1 MNSTQASATIF
12 GFQFQINA
20 AIYLM
25 LKYFSDFDQI
35 KIEGSQEDIEL
46 FLHDNKKIYAQAK
59 SKEFPTK
66 DNKGHS
72 EKLKDALRTLSNVDD
87 RGNYNLMYISNL
99 EENPLNSGTKEFDGI
114 SFLKYDEL
122 KEVSKKKIDNQIS
135 NENYNIDTSRLII
148 AKIPFYGDDWEQRHR
163 EISKKMSEFVSN
175 VSPSLSS
182 FANRI
187 ITIWEE
193 EFLHNASVK
202 SPKITINKENVVWG
216 LVVCKLQLDDV
227 KKFDEKL
234 EIEETDFL
242 EAIDEYEKII
252 DIKSSTFLDYNKI
265 ISLYSQYKLKSDKSV
280 SIYEFIQ
287 GNKDEIFNLIFPDKN
302 RDDIVLQACAKI
314 IAKEII
320 LRSKSIEEIKR
331 GVENYGNK

>member
-25 LKYFSDFDQI
+25 LKHFSVFDQI
-35 KIEGSQEDIEL
+35 KVEGSQEDIEL
-46 FLHDNKKIYAQAK
+46 FLHDNKKIYAPAK

-122 KEVSKKKIDNQIS
+122 KEESKKKIDNQIS

-148 AKIPFYGDDWEQRHR
+148 AKIPFYGDDWEQRHK
-163 EISKKMSEFVSN
+163 EISKKMSEFISN

-302 RDDIVLQACAKI
+302 KDDIVLQACAKI
-314 IAKEII
+314 ITKEII

>member
-135 NENYNIDTSRLII
+135 NENYNIDTSRMII

>member
-25 LKYFSDFDQI
+25 LKHFSDFDQI
-35 KIEGSQEDIEL
+35 KVEGSQEDIEL
-46 FLHDNKKIYAQAK
+46 FLNNNKKIYAQAK

-122 KEVSKKKIDNQIS
+122 KEESKKKIDNQIS

-287 GNKDEIFNLIFPDKN
+287 GNKDEIFNLIFPNKN
-302 RDDIVLQACAKI
+302 KDDIVLQACAKI
-314 IAKEII
+314 ITKEII
-320 LRSKSIEEIKR
+320 LRSKSIEEIKK

>member
-25 LKYFSDFDQI
+25 LKHFSDFDQI
-35 KIEGSQEDIEL
+35 KVEGSQEDIEL

-122 KEVSKKKIDNQIS
+122 KEESKKKIDNQIS

-148 AKIPFYGDDWEQRHR
+148 AKIPFYGDDWEQRHK

-302 RDDIVLQACAKI
+302 KDDIVLQACAKI
-314 IAKEII
+314 IVKEII

>member
-25 LKYFSDFDQI
+25 LKHFSDFDQI

-87 RGNYNLMYISNL
+87 RGNYDLMYISNL

-122 KEVSKKKIDNQIS
+122 KEESKKKIDNQIS

-148 AKIPFYGDDWEQRHR
+148 AKIPFYGDDWEQRHK
-163 EISKKMSEFVSN
+163 EISKKMSEFVSD

-227 KKFDEKL
+227 RKFDEKL

-302 RDDIVLQACAKI
+302 KDDIVLQSCAKI

>member
-25 LKYFSDFDQI
+25 LKHFSDFDQI

-59 SKEFPTK
+59 SKEFPIK

-87 RGNYNLMYISNL
+87 RGNYDLMYISNL

-122 KEVSKKKIDNQIS
+122 KEESKKKIDNQIS

-148 AKIPFYGDDWEQRHR
+148 AKIPFYGDDWEQRHK
-163 EISKKMSEFVSN
+163 EISKKMSEFVSD

-227 KKFDEKL
+227 KKYDEKL
-234 EIEETDFL
+234 EIEETNFL

-280 SIYEFIQ
+280 SIYEFTQ
-287 GNKDEIFNLIFPDKN
+287 DNKDEIFNLIFPDKN
-302 RDDIVLQACAKI
+302 KADIVLQACSKI

>member
-25 LKYFSDFDQI
+25 LKHFSDFDQI
-35 KIEGSQEDIEL
+35 KVEGSQEDIEL
-46 FLHDNKKIYAQAK
+46 FLHDNKKIYVQAK

-122 KEVSKKKIDNQIS
+122 KEESRKKIDNQIS

-148 AKIPFYGDDWEQRHR
+148 AKIPFYGDDWEQRHK

-175 VSPSLSS
+175 VSPNLSS

-287 GNKDEIFNLIFPDKN
+287 RNKDEIFNLIFPDKN
-302 RDDIVLQACAKI
+302 KDDIVLQACAKI
-314 IAKEII
+314 IAK
-320 LRSKSIEEIKR
+320 
-331 GVENYGNK
+331 

>member
-1 MNSTQASATIF
+1 MNNTQASATIF

-25 LKYFSDFDQI
+25 LKHFSDFDQI
-35 KIEGSQEDIEL
+35 KVEGSQEDIEL

-122 KEVSKKKIDNQIS
+122 KEESKKKIDNQIS

-148 AKIPFYGDDWEQRHR
+148 AKIPFYGDDWEQRHK

-287 GNKDEIFNLIFPDKN
+287 RNKDEIFNLIFPDKN
-302 RDDIVLQACAKI
+302 KDDIVLQACAKI
-314 IAKEII
+314 ITKEII

>member
-1 MNSTQASATIF
+1 MNSMQASATIF

-35 KIEGSQEDIEL
+35 KIEWSQEDIEL

-72 EKLKDALRTLSNVDD
+72 EKLKDALRTLSDVDD
-87 RGNYNLMYISNL
+87 RGNYDLMYISNL

-122 KEVSKKKIDNQIS
+122 KEESKKKINNQIS

-148 AKIPFYGDDWEQRHR
+148 AKIPFYGDDWEQRHK
-163 EISKKMSEFVSN
+163 EISKKMSEFISG

-265 ISLYSQYKLKSDKSV
+265 ISLYSQYKLKSDRSV

-302 RDDIVLQACAKI
+302 KDDIVLQACAKI
-314 IAKEII
+314 TAKEII

>member
-25 LKYFSDFDQI
+25 LKHFSDFDQI
-35 KIEGSQEDIEL
+35 KVEGSQEDIEL
-46 FLHDNKKIYAQAK
+46 FLHNNTKIYAQAK

-72 EKLKDALRTLSNVDD
+72 GKLKDALRTLSNVDD

-122 KEVSKKKIDNQIS
+122 KEESKKKIDNQIS

-148 AKIPFYGDDWEQRHR
+148 AKIPFYGDDWEQRHK

-287 GNKDEIFNLIFPDKN
+287 RNKDEIFNLIFPDKN
-302 RDDIVLQACAKI
+302 KDDIVLQACAKI
-314 IAKEII
+314 ITKEII

>member
-1 MNSTQASATIF
+1 MSNSQASAVIF

-25 LKYFSDFDQI
+25 IKYFSDFDKI
-35 KIEGSQEDIEL
+35 KVEGGQEDIEV
-46 FLHDNKKIYAQAK
+46 FLHSNKKIYAQAK
-59 SKEFPTK
+59 SKQFPTK

-72 EKLKDALRTLSNVDD
+72 EKLKEALRTLSNVDD
-87 RGNYNLMYISNL
+87 YENHDLMYISNL
-99 EENPLNSGTKEFDGI
+99 EENPLNSGTKEFEGL
-114 SFLKYDEL
+114 SFLRYDEL
-122 KEVSKKKIDNQIS
+122 KEESKKKIDNQILK
-135 NENYNIDTSRLII
+135 EKYNIDTSKLII
-148 AKIPFYGDDWEQRHR
+148 AKIPFYGDDWEQRHK
-163 EISKKMSEFVSN
+163 EISKKMAEFVSN
-175 VSPSLSS
+175 ISPSLSS
-182 FANRI
+182 FANKI
-187 ITIWEE
+187 ITIWED

-234 EIEETDFL
+234 EIEEINFL

-252 DIKSSTFLDYNKI
+252 DIKSSSFLDYNKI
-265 ISLYSQYKLKSDKSV
+265 ISLYSQYKLKNVKSL
-280 SIYEFIQ
+280 SIYEFI
-287 GNKDEIFNLIFPDKN
+287 KDKKNEIFNLIFPDKSK
-302 RDDIVLQACAKI
+302 DDIVLQACAKI

>member
-187 ITIWEE
+187 IIIWEE

>member
-72 EKLKDALRTLSNVDD
+72 EKLKDALRTLSNVAD

-280 SIYEFIQ
+280 SIYEFIL

>member
-1 MNSTQASATIF
+1 M
-12 GFQFQINA
+12 
-20 AIYLM
+20 
-25 LKYFSDFDQI
+25 
-35 KIEGSQEDIEL
+35 
-46 FLHDNKKIYAQAK
+46 
-59 SKEFPTK
+59 
-66 DNKGHS
+66 
-72 EKLKDALRTLSNVDD
+72 
-87 RGNYNLMYISNL
+87 
-99 EENPLNSGTKEFDGI
+99 
-114 SFLKYDEL
+114 
-122 KEVSKKKIDNQIS
+122 
-135 NENYNIDTSRLII
+135 II

-242 EAIDEYEKII
+242 EAIDEYEK
-252 DIKSSTFLDYNKI
+252 
-265 ISLYSQYKLKSDKSV
+265 
-280 SIYEFIQ
+280 
-287 GNKDEIFNLIFPDKN
+287 
-302 RDDIVLQACAKI
+302 
-314 IAKEII
+314 
-320 LRSKSIEEIKR
+320 
-331 GVENYGNK
+331 

>member
-25 LKYFSDFDQI
+25 LKHFSDFDQI

-87 RGNYNLMYISNL
+87 RGNYDLMYISNL

-114 SFLKYDEL
+114 SSLKYDEL
-122 KEVSKKKIDNQIS
+122 KEESKKKIDNQIS

-148 AKIPFYGDDWEQRHR
+148 AKIPFYGDDWEQRHK
-163 EISKKMSEFVSN
+163 EISKKMSEFVSD

-287 GNKDEIFNLIFPDKN
+287 GNKEEIFNLIFPDKN
-302 RDDIVLQACAKI
+302 KDDIVLQACAKI

>member
-1 MNSTQASATIF
+1 MNNTQASATIF

-25 LKYFSDFDQI
+25 LKHFSDFDQI
-35 KIEGSQEDIEL
+35 KVEGSQEDIEL
-46 FLHDNKKIYAQAK
+46 FLHNNKKIYAQAK

-114 SFLKYDEL
+114 SFFKYDEL
-122 KEVSKKKIDNQIS
+122 KEESKKKIDNQIS

-287 GNKDEIFNLIFPDKN
+287 GNKDEIFNLIFSDKN
-302 RDDIVLQACAKI
+302 KDDIVLQACAKI

>member
-25 LKYFSDFDQI
+25 LKYFSDFDQM

-46 FLHDNKKIYAQAK
+46 FMHNNKKIYAQAK

-72 EKLKDALRTLSNVDD
+72 EKLRDALRTLSNVEDK
-87 RGNYNLMYISNL
+87 GNYDLMYISNL

-122 KEVSKKKIDNQIS
+122 REESKKKIDSQIS
-135 NENYNIDTSRLII
+135 NGNYNIDTSKLII
-148 AKIPFYGDDWEQRHR
+148 AKIPFYGNDWEQRHK
-163 EISKKMSEFVSN
+163 EISKKMAEFVSN
-175 VSPSLSS
+175 ISPSLSS

-187 ITIWEE
+187 IIIWEE
-193 EFLHNASVK
+193 EFLHNASIK
-202 SPKITINKENVVWG
+202 NPKITINKENIVWG

-234 EIEETDFL
+234 EIEQTDFL

-265 ISLYSQYKLKSDKSV
+265 ISLYSQYKLKKV
-280 SIYEFIQ
+280 NRFQYM
-287 GNKDEIFNLIFPDKN
+287 NLFKMLKVRYLI
-302 RDDIVLQACAKI
+302 
-314 IAKEII
+314 
-320 LRSKSIEEIKR
+320 
-331 GVENYGNK
+331 

>member
-25 LKYFSDFDQI
+25 LKHFSDFDQI
-35 KIEGSQEDIEL
+35 KVEGSQEDIEL

-87 RGNYNLMYISNL
+87 RGNYDLMYISNL

-114 SFLKYDEL
+114 SFFKYDEL
-122 KEVSKKKIDNQIS
+122 KEESKKKIDKQIS

-148 AKIPFYGDDWEQRHR
+148 AKIPFYGDDWEQRHK

-175 VSPSLSS
+175 ISPSLSS
-182 FANRI
+182 FTNRI

-302 RDDIVLQACAKI
+302 KDDIVLQACTKI

>member
-1 MNSTQASATIF
+1 MNSMQASATIF

-72 EKLKDALRTLSNVDD
+72 EKLKDALRTLSDVDD
-87 RGNYNLMYISNL
+87 RGNYDLMYISNL

-122 KEVSKKKIDNQIS
+122 KEESKKKINNQIS

-148 AKIPFYGDDWEQRHR
+148 AKIPFYGDDWEQRHK
-163 EISKKMSEFVSN
+163 EISKKMSEFISD

-202 SPKITINKENVVWG
+202 SPKITINKENVV
-216 LVVCKLQLDDV
+216 
-227 KKFDEKL
+227 
-234 EIEETDFL
+234 
-242 EAIDEYEKII
+242 
-252 DIKSSTFLDYNKI
+252 
-265 ISLYSQYKLKSDKSV
+265 
-280 SIYEFIQ
+280 
-287 GNKDEIFNLIFPDKN
+287 
-302 RDDIVLQACAKI
+302 
-314 IAKEII
+314 
-320 LRSKSIEEIKR
+320 
-331 GVENYGNK
+331 

>member
-25 LKYFSDFDQI
+25 LKHFSDFDQI
-35 KIEGSQEDIEL
+35 KVEGSQEDIEL
-46 FLHDNKKIYAQAK
+46 CLHDNKKIYAQAK

-87 RGNYNLMYISNL
+87 KGNYDLMYISNL

-122 KEVSKKKIDNQIS
+122 KEESKKKIDNQIS

-148 AKIPFYGDDWEQRHR
+148 AKIPFYGDDWEQRHK
-163 EISKKMSEFVSN
+163 EISKKMSEFVSD

-287 GNKDEIFNLIFPDKN
+287 DNKDEIFNLIFPDKN
-302 RDDIVLQACAKI
+302 KADIVLQACSKI

>member
-1 MNSTQASATIF
+1 
-12 GFQFQINA
+12 
-20 AIYLM
+20 
-25 LKYFSDFDQI
+25 
-35 KIEGSQEDIEL
+35 
-46 FLHDNKKIYAQAK
+46 
-59 SKEFPTK
+59 
-66 DNKGHS
+66 
-72 EKLKDALRTLSNVDD
+72 
-87 RGNYNLMYISNL
+87 MYISNL

-122 KEVSKKKIDNQIS
+122 KEESKKKINNQIS

-148 AKIPFYGDDWEQRHR
+148 AKIPFYGDDWEQRHK
-163 EISKKMSEFVSN
+163 EISKKMSEFISD

-302 RDDIVLQACAKI
+302 KEDIVLQACAKI
-314 IAKEII
+314 TAKEII

>member
-114 SFLKYDEL
+114 SFFKYDEL
-122 KEVSKKKIDNQIS
+122 KEVSKKKIDKQIS

>member
-25 LKYFSDFDQI
+25 LKHFSDFDQI
-35 KIEGSQEDIEL
+35 KVEGSQEDIEL

-72 EKLKDALRTLSNVDD
+72 EKLRDALRTLSNVDD
-87 RGNYNLMYISNL
+87 RGNYDLMYISNL

-122 KEVSKKKIDNQIS
+122 KEESKKKIDHQIS

-148 AKIPFYGDDWEQRHR
+148 AKIPFYGDDWEQRHK
-163 EISKKMSEFVSN
+163 EISKKMSEFISD

-302 RDDIVLQACAKI
+302 KDDIVLQACAKI

>member
-25 LKYFSDFDQI
+25 LKHFSDFDQI
-35 KIEGSQEDIEL
+35 KVEGSQEDIEL

-122 KEVSKKKIDNQIS
+122 KEESKKKIDSQIS

-148 AKIPFYGDDWEQRHR
+148 AKIPFYGDDWEQRHK
-163 EISKKMSEFVSN
+163 EISKKMSEFVSD

-302 RDDIVLQACAKI
+302 KDDIVLQACAKI
-314 IAKEII
+314 ITKEII